1 MGKKIIIDKPNITNP
16 IPNPIPIIF
25 CMANHLKM
33 NAKYRKSDAKRR
45 ATLNPLKLVE
55 KPAM

>member
-1 MGKKIIIDKPNITNP
+1 MGKKIIIDKPNIT
-16 IPNPIPIIF
+16 NPIPIIF

>member
-1 MGKKIIIDKPNITNP
+1 
-16 IPNPIPIIF
+16 
-25 CMANHLKM
+25 MANHLKM